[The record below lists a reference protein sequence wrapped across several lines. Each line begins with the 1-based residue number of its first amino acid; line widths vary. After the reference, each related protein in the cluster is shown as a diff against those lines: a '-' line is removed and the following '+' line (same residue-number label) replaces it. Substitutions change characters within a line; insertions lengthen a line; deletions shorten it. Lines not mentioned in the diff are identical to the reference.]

1 MIFRILFA
9 ISFILTIGSV
19 TLYRRQAQKGQR
31 FSSEE
36 EGRAV
41 AIPLRV
47 AGALMWLYP
56 FFYIV
61 APRPW
66 VAWSTVDVGA
76 LARWLGVVVA
86 FLILPVALWT
96 QRSLG
101 DNVTTTVITREE
113 HELVTAGPYRWIRHP
128 LYTLG
133 LIYFGSL
140 ALVSASW
147 FLLVVSTL
155 SFVMVALRT
164 PIEEE
169 KLIQRFGDEYRE
181 YMKRTGRFLPRL
193 RSGMNRS

>member
-9 ISFILTIGSV
+9 ASFILTITSV
-19 TLYRRQAQKGQR
+19 ALYRRQAQQGQH
-31 FSSEE
+31 FSTEE
-36 EGRAV
+36 EGRAIAV
-41 AIPLRV
+41 PLRV

-56 FFYIV
+56 FFYIL

-66 VAWSTVDVGA
+66 VTWSTVDAPDV
-76 LARWLGVVVA
+76 ARWLGVVVA
-86 FLILPVALWT
+86 FLVLPVALWT

-128 LYTLG
+128 LYTLS

-140 ALVSASW
+140 ALVAASW
-147 FLLVVSTL
+147 FLLVVSTMT
-155 SFVMVALRT
+155 FVMVAVRT

-169 KLIQRFGDEYRE
+169 KLIQRFGNEYKA

-193 RSGMNRS
+193 GSRANRN